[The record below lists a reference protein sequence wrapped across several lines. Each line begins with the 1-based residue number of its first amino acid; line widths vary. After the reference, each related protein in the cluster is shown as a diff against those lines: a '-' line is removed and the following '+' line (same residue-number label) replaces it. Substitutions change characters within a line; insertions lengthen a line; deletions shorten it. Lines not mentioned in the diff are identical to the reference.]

1 MTSDGLHPQVRTL
14 LMYPEVNLVE
24 KNIYGQDAL
33 WLASAKG
40 HIDIVK
46 VLIEKLRRSGKLR
59 QSIEPALKAAEDD
72 SHDAVVRVLR
82 KSGGSASAQPPTPKE
97 SAEQSLILSGIAF
110 ADGGS
115 V

>member
-1 MTSDGLHPQVRTL
+1 MEPD
-14 LMYPEVNLVE
+14 VNLDVVNNRE
-24 KNIYGQDAL
+24 QDAL

-97 SAEQSLILSGIAF
+97 SAEQALILSGIAF

>member
-1 MTSDGLHPQVRTL
+1 
-14 LMYPEVNLVE
+14 MYPEVNLVE

-33 WLASAKG
+33 CLASAKG

-72 SHDAVVRVLR
+72 SQEAVVRVLR
-82 KSGGSASAQPPTPKE
+82 KSVGSASAQPPSTPKE

>member
-1 MTSDGLHPQVRTL
+1 MASPHQVRTL

-46 VLIEKLRRSGKLR
+46 VLIEKLRRSGKLKQR
-59 QSIEPALKAAEDD
+59 IEPALKAAEDNR
-72 SHDAVVRVLR
+72 HHAVARVLR
-82 KSGGSASAQPPTPKE
+82 KSCGSAAAQPPTPME
-97 SAEQSLILSGIAF
+97 SAEQSLILSGNAF